1 MRGGRFERPASGES
15 RGLFSFRAAADDEEG
30 TVPKTWFGS
39 GRKPGLRSAAVVA
52 AVAIVMG
59 ACGGQDDSR
68 PAAPGAHATAFPV
81 TLKDDEGASV
91 TLRRSPQRIVT
102 FGQSDTEIVFA
113 LGLGNRLVGVCCE
126 FDNFPPAARN
136 LPHVAGAAQKPNA
149 EEVIALRP
157 DVMLNAF
164 PGADTWSKPLRDA
177 GIPVFTTLA
186 KDFDD
191 AVRDIETIGRL
202 LGAQDAAGKLAS
214 RMSAQA
220 RQLQRRAHQ
229 AGPVSCFLDL
239 GGLYTVAPGD
249 FIYDLLE
256 RAGCDPVTSDA
267 KTPFPQWSKEQL
279 VQDDP
284 DVYLFMSDSGTT
296 AQGLKKDPALSKLS
310 AVRNNRAVSVSA
322 DVVSRPGPRL
332 SQGLQVLARALH
344 PDAFS

>member
-1 MRGGRFERPASGES
+1 MGKSNLRAGGMRRLRRPVA
-15 RGLFSFRAAADDEEG
+15 LLAAAI
-30 TVPKTWFGS
+30 
-39 GRKPGLRSAAVVA
+39 L
-52 AVAIVMG
+52 IG
-59 ACGGQDDSR
+59 ACGGGNGGG
-68 PAAPGAHATAFPV
+68 PAGAEAGRAAFPI

-91 TLRRSPQRIVT
+91 TLRRAPQRIVT

-126 FDNFPPAARN
+126 FDNFPRAAKR
-136 LPHVAGAAQKPNA
+136 LPHVAGAAQKPNT
-149 EEVIALRP
+149 ERVISLRP

-202 LGAQDAAGKLAS
+202 LGAERAATSLAQ
-214 RMSAQA
+214 RMRRSAASIEA
-220 RQLQRRAHQ
+220 RAEATRS
-229 AGPVSCFLDL
+229 VSCFLDL

-256 RAGCDPVTSDA
+256 RAGCDPVTSTA
-267 KTPFPQWSKEQL
+267 KTSFPQWSKEQL
-279 VQDDP
+279 VRDDP

-296 AQGLKKDPALSKLS
+296 VEGLKKDPVLSKLS
-310 AVRNNRAVSVSA
+310 AVTRNRAVSVNA

-332 SQGLQVLARALH
+332 AEGLHVLSAALQGRAI
-344 PDAFS
+344 S